1 MNIIDN
7 NLNSLRSALTERIK
21 NYSEECPGFKLLDT
35 ESFTENSAH
44 FEVSDFAGKTINQ
57 SVITLKEVYLSYS
70 AIGRGVAFYSKEM
83 QPLDLSTMIIV
94 DPDIEEFSNAE
105 NMHNGFFAA
114 DRFTGGNMCHVFF
127 DHVCRGFYALNEKFL
142 PSEIY
147 FLSTS
152 WGWAKKMGDLIIG
165 DFRTLEPLKLYFFE
179 SLTLFPNAFEYNLN
193 HPNFCFHSNF
203 IERTKK
209 VTKILGKK
217 DASLNLFINR
227 KSAKVRKFPYEEA
240 LERYFLD
247 RGFKSVDLS
256 ELDFIDQVSLFSQA
270 KLVVSEH
277 GAGLSNIIA
286 CPDNASII
294 EIFHSGGTAAYE
306 RIAKS
311 LGLRYTRL
319 DITAE
324 HGEVQ
329 LINQLAGLVEIV

>member
-21 NYSEECPGFKLLDT
+21 DYIEECPGFKLLDT
-35 ESFTENSAH
+35 ESFTENTAS
-44 FEVSDFAGKTINQ
+44 FEVSDFTGKKINQ
-57 SVITLKEVYLSYS
+57 SVLTLKDVYVSYS

-94 DPDIEEFSNAE
+94 DPDIGEFSNAV

-127 DHVCRGFYALNEKFL
+127 DHVCRAFYALNKKFL

-152 WGWAKKMGDLIIG
+152 WDWAKKMGDLIIG

-209 VTKILGKK
+209 VTRIIGKE

-240 LERYFLD
+240 LERFFLD

-256 ELDFIDQVSLFSQA
+256 ELDFIDQVTLFSRA
-270 KLVVSEH
+270 KVVASEH

-286 CPDNASII
+286 CPDDASII

-311 LGLRYTRL
+311 LGLKYTRL

-329 LINQLAGLVEIV
+329 LINQLAGLSEIE